1 MNRPDATL
9 DVPIDPDTVGETIRR
24 ALQLGTG
31 RPDLGE
37 LSAMHCALRA
47 HISHLLPAART
58 SAARLPQ
65 GAVTAHELKARLD
78 GIEQRAGQQL
88 QPNTFDAHV
97 QIAHLARDCQCLLA
111 RHTAAARP

>member
-65 GAVTAHELKARLD
+65 GAVTASMAGRWIDLGGDALTDRRPRLD
-78 GIEQRAGQQL
+78 ALLDAMREAAVQREVL
-88 QPNTFDAHV
+88 
-97 QIAHLARDCQCLLA
+97 
-111 RHTAAARP
+111 